1 MRPLHLTMNAFGPFA
16 GRAELEL
23 SALGERGLYLIT
35 GVTGAGKTTLF
46 DAITFALYGEPSG
59 KNRDAGMLRSKYAE
73 PGEPGLVRMTF
84 THRGQTYTVER
95 TLQNERVKQR
105 GGGTTTDR
113 GGATLLYPDGRAPLV
128 KPTEVTRAVT
138 ELLGVNKDQ
147 FCQIAMIA
155 QGAFQE
161 LLLADTR
168 ARGDIFREIFGTQ
181 PYLDFQNAVKA
192 DATKL
197 EAEARLLE
205 HDLQT
210 RMEGVRA
217 EDGDPLETL
226 LEPMRRAVPSAGDA
240 RALVTQLLAAD
251 QTRIAA
257 LDADIDQQNR
267 LISNADGALGQAEQT
282 ARLFAEAAQT
292 EAWLTAN
299 EPALAGLLTALTA
312 RREAAGEREQLA
324 EAAARDRADLPAY
337 DELDAMRLRLSQT
350 VQAADQATAS
360 AASLCE
366 ASASLRQRLTAARA
380 ELDALSGAEAESER
394 LLAAEGRL
402 TERVRGLEGLQT
414 ALAALAAEERRLMDA
429 RAAYAASANAA
440 DTARQTYRQQHR
452 QFLDEQAGVLSQ
464 ALTEGEPCPVCGSR
478 EHPAPARPA
487 PGAPTRAQL
496 DALHQ
501 QTERLDAEAAAR
513 SAAAARLSGTVEQ
526 ARLAAQEAAAHLL
539 GAEPIAAP
547 DASASPTGSS
557 AGLPAQ
563 PAGVESPLSPQAQ
576 PINGNFSGP
585 LAAQAQQALS
595 QARAQREALQAQAAG
610 MRAKADRA
618 GKVRLGLPKAES
630 LLATQEAAQKEAEAT
645 AVQKRTEAASL
656 QEQIA
661 RAGEKLKYTDRQAAQ
676 AALAKLEA
684 QIAAMDQALQAAQT
698 AYEAARDGVRQN
710 RAKLE
715 TLQAQLIGVA
725 PPNLELLG
733 ARKAECET
741 ERQHLLAK
749 RQAVLERRNAN
760 SATLTALEAYATS
773 SDALEHRR
781 AWLSALSQTVN
792 GDLRGKERILLET
805 YVQMTYLD
813 RILARANTRLMRMTA
828 GQYEL
833 KRRTAADDLRAR
845 SGLELDVT
853 DHYNGS
859 ERDVRSLSGGEQFK
873 ASLAL
878 ALGMSDEVQM
888 SAGGIR
894 LETLFIDEGFGTLDE
909 ESLSAAIDVLASLSE
924 GNRLV
929 GVISHVQQLK
939 DRIDRQIVVTKARA
953 GGSRVELR
961 L

>member
-1 MRPLHLTMNAFGPFA
+1 
-16 GRAELEL
+16 
-23 SALGERGLYLIT
+23 
-35 GVTGAGKTTLF
+35 
-46 DAITFALYGEPSG
+46 
-59 KNRDAGMLRSKYAE
+59 
-73 PGEPGLVRMTF
+73 
-84 THRGQTYTVER
+84 
-95 TLQNERVKQR
+95 
-105 GGGTTTDR
+105 
-113 GGATLLYPDGRAPLV
+113 
-128 KPTEVTRAVT
+128 
-138 ELLGVNKDQ
+138 
-147 FCQIAMIA
+147 
-155 QGAFQE
+155 
-161 LLLADTR
+161 
-168 ARGDIFREIFGTQ
+168 
-181 PYLDFQNAVKA
+181 
-192 DATKL
+192 
-197 EAEARLLE
+197 
-205 HDLQT
+205 
-210 RMEGVRA
+210 
-217 EDGDPLETL
+217 
-226 LEPMRRAVPSAGDA
+226 
-240 RALVTQLLAAD
+240 
-251 QTRIAA
+251 
-257 LDADIDQQNR
+257 
-267 LISNADGALGQAEQT
+267 
-282 ARLFAEAAQT
+282 
-292 EAWLTAN
+292 
-299 EPALAGLLTALTA
+299 
-312 RREAAGEREQLA
+312 
-324 EAAARDRADLPAY
+324 
-337 DELDAMRLRLSQT
+337 
-350 VQAADQATAS
+350 
-360 AASLCE
+360 
-366 ASASLRQRLTAARA
+366 
-380 ELDALSGAEAESER
+380 
-394 LLAAEGRL
+394 
-402 TERVRGLEGLQT
+402 
-414 ALAALAAEERRLMDA
+414 
-429 RAAYAASANAA
+429 
-440 DTARQTYRQQHR
+440 
-452 QFLDEQAGVLSQ
+452 
-464 ALTEGEPCPVCGSR
+464 
-478 EHPAPARPA
+478 
-487 PGAPTRAQL
+487 
-496 DALHQ
+496 
-501 QTERLDAEAAAR
+501 
-513 SAAAARLSGTVEQ
+513 
-526 ARLAAQEAAAHLL
+526 
-539 GAEPIAAP
+539 
-547 DASASPTGSS
+547 
-557 AGLPAQ
+557 
-563 PAGVESPLSPQAQ
+563 
-576 PINGNFSGP
+576 
-585 LAAQAQQALS
+585 
-595 QARAQREALQAQAAG
+595 
-610 MRAKADRA
+610 
-618 GKVRLGLPKAES
+618 LGLPKAES